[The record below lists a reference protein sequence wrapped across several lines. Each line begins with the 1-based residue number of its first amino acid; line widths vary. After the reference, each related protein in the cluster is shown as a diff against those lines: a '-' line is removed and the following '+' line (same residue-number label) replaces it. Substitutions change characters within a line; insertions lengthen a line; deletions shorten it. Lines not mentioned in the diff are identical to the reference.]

1 MFFYIHSYHYCINE
15 TKTQQQEEHR
25 STYFGYLKHHQPLAL
40 VVLRIRLHSHP
51 TSKEVGFPVQ
61 KSL

>member
-1 MFFYIHSYHYCINE
+1 MPSSGVTLVVSE
-15 TKTQQQEEHR
+15 RDTELVK
-25 STYFGYLKHHQPLAL
+25 PLAL

-51 TSKEVGFPVQ
+51 TSKEVGFLVQ